1 MVEWPF
7 RPQWGT
13 KTVDVKEERT
23 TKTQL
28 HQLIEHTTPREAPP
42 AHSTWRRNWLI
53 RAPWLG
59 GMKVA
64 LRSKTFD
71 WMDDWRMGENCELQT
86 TWVYNF
92 PRIKILA
99 ITFSSTIDRAVHK
112 CWAQMTGRVKA
123 QAKQAYGRDLC
134 LAQRVPYV
142 EVSLLATMWYTA
154 KIFPDPTM
162 CTLHLT
168 TTIAWYIWHGATF
181 RTPLTLQKTK
191 QQGVGQY

>member
-1 MVEWPF
+1 
-7 RPQWGT
+7 
-13 KTVDVKEERT
+13 
-23 TKTQL
+23 
-28 HQLIEHTTPREAPP
+28 
-42 AHSTWRRNWLI
+42 
-53 RAPWLG
+53 
-59 GMKVA
+59 
-64 LRSKTFD
+64 
-71 WMDDWRMGENCELQT
+71 MGENCELQT

-154 KIFPDPTM
+154 KNLPRPDDVYIAFDNHNSMVHLARSDVQDTLDVTENQAAGCWAILGVVVKCRVLLLRRM
-162 CTLHLT
+162 CVQVRKE
-168 TTIAWYIWHGATF
+168 A
-181 RTPLTLQKTK
+181 LQR
-191 QQGVGQY
+191 QRA